1 MSLLPYLLGLTNI
14 KPNSESPEEL
24 KDDTIIQVGQDDLG
38 AFEDLYIKTERQLY
52 SFVLSLCKNHEDAL
66 DIMHDTY
73 MKIKASAHLYKPM
86 GKPMAWIFTIA
97 RNLVMTNFKK
107 ASRFAHMEEYNM
119 EDTIDLSY
127 ISDPVDKLV
136 LESALKILN
145 DEEAQIILLYAVN
158 GMKHREIANSLD
170 LKINTV
176 ISKYNRGLK
185 KLRDYLEREGY

>member
-1 MSLLPYLLGLTNI
+1 
-14 KPNSESPEEL
+14 
-24 KDDTIIQVGQDDLG
+24 
-38 AFEDLYIKTERQLY
+38 
-52 SFVLSLCKNHEDAL
+52 
-66 DIMHDTY
+66 
-73 MKIKASAHLYKPM
+73 
-86 GKPMAWIFTIA
+86 
-97 RNLVMTNFKK
+97 
-107 ASRFAHMEEYNM
+107 MEEYNM